1 MPSSYL
7 SNATT
12 IEVIYSYTIASV
24 VIPVPLLA
32 DQNAIMQFLADETAK
47 FVTLAAE
54 ASRAIALLQER
65 RSALISAAVT
75 GKIDVRKL
83 ASA

>member
-24 VIPVPLLA
+24 VIPVPPLA

-47 FVTLAAE
+47 FDTLTAE
-54 ASRAIALLQER
+54 ASRAIALAARTPQR
-65 RSALISAAVT
+65 PDFRS
-75 GKIDVRKL
+75 GDGQD
-83 ASA
+83 